1 MGVKHLSFLPYKTVP
16 ETKEQFKDL
25 ALDTSGG
32 SKYPKLPK
40 GQVVW
45 AYHDSFGAWGRF
57 RYVLAKK
64 RQTAYK
70 PVYWSAAG
78 KIAGV
83 KGNAASA
90 LRAGVTCGLISNSSY
105 GFIQVEGPNFFP
117 VATDKGDRGRHGHQG
132 RRNQRPLHR
141 HRDLH
146 RNSDRLGPRSRA
158 GGRLG
163 IAHGHRQVRH
173 RVCIGVRHGNR
184 GLRSL

>member
-117 VATDKGDRGRHGHQG
+117 VATDKGVTAGDMGIKDDGTSDLFIDTATFTGTQIGWVLGRALADDSGSHM
-132 RRNQRPLHR
+132 
-141 HRDLH
+141 
-146 RNSDRLGPRSRA
+146 A
-158 GGRLG
+158 
-163 IAHGHRQVRH
+163 
-173 RVCIGVRHGNR
+173 IGKFVIECA
-184 GLRSL
+184 